1 MKKIILSLAAVALTM
16 GLSSC
21 GNKATNSQEYTAE
34 DKAFGDS
41 LSYVYGQYLAANMYN
56 QFQQQLDMMPEDQK
70 AGMTRAEFVRGL
82 KAVASRD
89 TADIAYIMGL
99 NAGTQIWGAA
109 KGMPAQFQ
117 IPVNSDLMIKGF
129 EKVFTADSVGDQYV
143 YQTEFQGLITRA
155 QEFAT
160 ERANRKLEALPE
172 SIENKAKGE
181 EYAQSMLNE
190 GYERSESGLVYKIIE
205 PGEGEKVQKGDRL
218 QIRYVGKHI
227 NGEVFDQ
234 TNEQPM
240 TAYAGRFIPGFTE
253 GLMLLGKGG
262 KATIVIPAEIAY
274 GVAGQGETIGH
285 NETLVFDIEVVDI
298 LN

>member
-21 GNKATNSQEYTAE
+21 GNKATDSQAYSAE

-41 LSYVYGQYLAANMYN
+41 LSLVYGQYLAANMYN
-56 QFQQQLDMMPEDQK
+56 QFQQQLDMMPADQRE
-70 AGMTRAEFVRGL
+70 GMSRAEFVRGL
-82 KAVASRD
+82 KAVANRD
-89 TADIAYIMGL
+89 TADVAYIMGL
-99 NAGTQIWGAA
+99 NAGTQIWGAS
-109 KGMPAQFQ
+109 KGMPAQLNV
-117 IPVNSDLMIKGF
+117 PVNTELMIKGF
-129 EKVFTADSVGDQYV
+129 EKVFTADTIGDTFM

-155 QEFAT
+155 QELAT
-160 ERANRKLEALPE
+160 ERANRKLESLPE

-181 EYAQSMLNE
+181 EYAKAMLNE
-190 GYERSESGLVYKIIE
+190 GYEKSESGLVYKIIE
-205 PGEGEKVQKGDRL
+205 PGEGEKVQKSDRIQL
-218 QIRYVGKHI
+218 RYVGKHI

-234 TNEQPM
+234 TNDEPM
-240 TAYAGRFIPGFTE
+240 TSYAGRFIPGFTE

-274 GVAGQGETIGH
+274 GVAGQGDAIGH

-298 LN
+298 L

>member
-21 GNKATNSQEYTAE
+21 GNKATDSQAYSAE

-41 LSYVYGQYLAANMYN
+41 LSLVYGQYLAANMYN
-56 QFQQQLDMMPEDQK
+56 QFQQQLDMMPADQRE
-70 AGMTRAEFVRGL
+70 GMSRAEFVRGL
-82 KAVASRD
+82 KAVANRD
-89 TADIAYIMGL
+89 TADVAYIMGL
-99 NAGTQIWGAA
+99 NAGTQIWGAS
-109 KGMPAQFQ
+109 KGMPAQLNV
-117 IPVNSDLMIKGF
+117 PVNTELMIKGF
-129 EKVFTADSVGDQYV
+129 EKVFTADTIGDTFM

-155 QEFAT
+155 QELAT
-160 ERANRKLEALPE
+160 ERANRKLESLPE

-181 EYAQSMLNE
+181 EYAKAMLNE
-190 GYERSESGLVYKIIE
+190 GSEKSESGLVYKIIE
-205 PGEGEKVQKGDRL
+205 PGEGEKVQKSDRIQL
-218 QIRYVGKHI
+218 RYVGKHI

-234 TNEQPM
+234 TNDEPM
-240 TAYAGRFIPGFTE
+240 TSYAGRFIPGFTE

-274 GVAGQGETIGH
+274 GVAGQGDAIGH

-298 LN
+298 L